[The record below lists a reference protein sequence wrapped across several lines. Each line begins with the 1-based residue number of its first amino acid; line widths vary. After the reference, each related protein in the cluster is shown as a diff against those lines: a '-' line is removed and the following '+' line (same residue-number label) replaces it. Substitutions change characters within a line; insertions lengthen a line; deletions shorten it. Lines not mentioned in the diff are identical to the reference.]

1 MEHRGEI
8 LKNAIYLSGIPISL
22 IAKRMGKSRRWFYL
36 MFENQNVSLD
46 TVLEIGKII
55 KHDFSTEIK
64 EIRRNH
70 IQEPENEYP
79 DEENTLEFWR
89 KKYILLLEEHNA
101 LLKSLK
107 RNSK

>member
-8 LKNAIYLSGIPISL
+8 IKNAIYLSGLPISL

-55 KHDFSTEIK
+55 KYDFSIEIK
-64 EIRRNH
+64 EIRRYALH
-70 IQEPENEYP
+70 EPVNEYP
-79 DEENTLEFWR
+79 DEENSPEYWR
-89 KKYILLLEEHNA
+89 KKYIQLLEEHTA

-107 RNSK
+107 RDSK